1 MKKLSFMILI
11 TILLFGCDS
20 LKGPTGPQGEQ
31 GEQGEDGENAEIT
44 VISGTLHESDIVDSS
59 YWLIPIERMDDSLIL
74 VMANPLNTRAIEEVE
89 KATGCKV
96 QKFVGLLSE
105 IRTALD
111 RYYEVVIPNLERL
124 DEVRIT

>member
-44 VISGTLHESDIVDSS
+44 VISGTLHEGDIVDSS
-59 YWLIPIERMDDSLIL
+59 YWLIPTEQIPENWLVIVYVRAGLPYPWFEPDWDLLTDDEGITTVAIYKGETVSGYEYRI
-74 VMANPLNTRAIEEVE
+74 VKLN
-89 KATGCKV
+89 
-96 QKFVGLLSE
+96 
-105 IRTALD
+105 
-111 RYYEVVIPNLERL
+111 
-124 DEVRIT
+124 